1 MFILSGNL
9 GAHFFVRPPQ
19 YRCSRDWRKSGC
31 KKHIRELKISGSIGG
46 DGVNEGAVW
55 GGVIIQ
61 KLGGHNLIRF
71 GIRPSLEIRSQVDPI
86 RCVKINSVK

>member
-1 MFILSGNL
+1 M
-9 GAHFFVRPPQ
+9 
-19 YRCSRDWRKSGC
+19 
-31 KKHIRELKISGSIGG
+31 GG
-46 DGVNEGAVW
+46 

-71 GIRPSLEIRSQVDPI
+71 GIRPSLEIRNQVDDPI